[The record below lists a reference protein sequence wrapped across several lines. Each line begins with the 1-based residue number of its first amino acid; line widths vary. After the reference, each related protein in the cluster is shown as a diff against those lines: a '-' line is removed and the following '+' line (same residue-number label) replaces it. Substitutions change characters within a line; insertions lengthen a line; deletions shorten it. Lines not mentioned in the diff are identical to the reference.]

1 MRGSKESRIADRVRS
16 GAGLGHVLVLGHPY
30 VDIWQAVK
38 PARLGLAGWPEVP
51 RTLEWKHGICTAL
64 GLPHRHQADLAAAWR
79 MTLDQVR
86 SWDDLE
92 RPLLTVVEQLIDF
105 VTEDHPRCRRGPI
118 GGAEAMQPSPI
129 AETSRGTCPE
139 LPSSCLSFPAAEG
152 VRWLVSLP
160 EDETVLTVVRGV
172 VVLVELIRP
181 GRRRFLAIPRV
192 HPPRSLVVVSFRG

>member
-1 MRGSKESRIADRVRS
+1 
-16 GAGLGHVLVLGHPY
+16 
-30 VDIWQAVK
+30 VK
-38 PARLGLAGWPEVP
+38 PARLRLAGWPEVP
-51 RTLEWKHGICTAL
+51 RTLEWKHGICAAL

-79 MTLDQVR
+79 MILDQVR

-105 VTEDHPRCRRGPI
+105 VTEDHPRCRRGPTV
-118 GGAEAMQPSPI
+118 GAEAMQPSPI
-129 AETSRGTCPE
+129 AETSRAPVRS
-139 LPSSCLSFPAAEG
+139 LPSSCLSFPATEG

-181 GRRRFLAIPRV
+181 GRRRFGDTA
-192 HPPRSLVVVSFRG
+192 RSPTPLSGRG